1 MTSYRTP
8 LSQARGLGSAK
19 HGVGHWIS
27 ERVGAVAL
35 IPLNIWGAYAVILLA
50 RMDYYEAVDWVA
62 RPVNATLLI
71 LNVAITFMHAQSGVR
86 MVVEDYIH
94 KTLSKAALLLLNI
107 FVAGLAGALAIFSI
121 LKVAL
126 GGA

>member
-1 MTSYRTP
+1 MSYRTP

-27 ERVGAVAL
+27 ERVAAIGLV
-35 IPLNIWGAYAVILLA
+35 PLVLWGVYSVILLA
-50 RMDYYEAVDWVA
+50 GMDYYEAVAWIGE
-62 RPVNATLLI
+62 PVNTTLVI
-71 LNVAITFMHAQSGVR
+71 LTIVLSTTHMISGVR
-86 MVVEDYIH
+86 VVVEDYVYGH
-94 KTLSKAALLLLNI
+94 LSKAACLILNLFI
-107 FVAGLAGALAIFSI
+107 GWLAGALAILSI